1 MLSPTSAWSSCLLWG
16 SLVIL
21 VCQLQTA
28 VADSQNDGEI
38 LQRFKKSAI
47 DRRHELVSWVKGSDL
62 CNASHHWRGVTCEP
76 SVTGSLSIHGLDLH
90 GLHLSGS
97 VSSISHLGALASL
110 DTLDLSDNFFSGPI
124 PDTLS
129 SLTVLS
135 ELRLQRNVFNGSIPV
150 LPTKLK
156 RVLLQNNELTGDIGN
171 LESLLEPEELD
182 IHGNNLTGGLD
193 NAVVI
198 RWTDYSLYILD
209 VSDNQLEGH
218 LPPAL
223 AIAGSRVSEGD
234 LGAYYMNLSL
244 NRFTGRIP
252 PGSWRIETLDF
263 SRNQLN
269 GSIPSGLLHNDVTSY
284 LNCSSNYLTGIITPS
299 NEDGTS
305 CPGDL
310 RSLDLSHNLLEGPIP
325 ETLVTPT
332 KSNLSILDSLE
343 VLNLQSNRLSGSID
357 HVMAAK
363 FVSLKE
369 LRLSR
374 NNFTV
379 GASLDQLTT
388 SHFPSLEVLDLSSNL
403 LQGAIPPGLSG
414 MPYLKEIRLESN
426 SLTGEI
432 SATRYSSWKNLEV
445 LDVRHN
451 FLHWSEGD
459 PGLRTI
465 FDSYVKLR
473 ELRLGSNNLSRT
485 VIPTSSSKRLD
496 SLEILDLSDSNLEG
510 FISPDLF
517 NNRMLPNLR
526 YLDLSNNHLQGEV
539 PGIFTLMPNLVY
551 LNLSNNKLSGPLP
564 SFLINPFLSN
574 PSFFS
579 SNPGLCGGPLPPCPT
594 KSKGIKIWEVIG
606 ISLICVIVSGGS
618 CLSLGWIWRWKVDAR
633 QRKRDADL
641 IAALLDRET
650 AAIMPLR
657 DLKKATENFSETYK
671 IGEGGFGT
679 VYMGT
684 LENGTSVAIKKST
697 REGTNEDKCRFL
709 SEVKILSQVQHR
721 NLVQLLGCCLAN
733 KICLLV
739 FEYIPNG
746 SLQEHL
752 QRRIGNATLSWRQ
765 RLQIAVQTADA
776 LDHLHSGT
784 TPPIHHLNVKSAN
797 ILVDEKLNAK
807 VADFGIF
814 KLTPAS
820 ELSRRQG
827 MGRLGY
833 VDPESRKS
841 SSLSG
846 KSDVYAYGVVL
857 FELLS
862 ARPAIDHTRY
872 DGEASLAKRG
882 VTLLDGGRLEEI
894 IDPALSETFLSVKGK
909 ESMVGV
915 ARVAAKCLNPDSR
928 HRPLMKEV
936 SRDLQTIWRFHYEPA
951 SLDVDDDQFAT
962 SVLERDV
969 PWNFA
974 GCAGASGTSFR
985 SPG

>member
-1 MLSPTSAWSSCLLWG
+1 MIVVFQS
-16 SLVIL
+16 
-21 VCQLQTA
+21 QLA
-28 VADSQNDGEI
+28 VADSQTDGEF

-62 CNASHHWRGVTCEP
+62 CNASQPWRGVACEP
-76 SVTGSLSIHGLDLH
+76 SDTGSLSIHSLDLH

-97 VSSISHLGALASL
+97 DSSISHLGALVSL
-110 DTLDLSDNFFSGPI
+110 DTLDLSDNFFSGPV

-129 SLTVLS
+129 LLTRLS
-135 ELRLQRNVFNGSIPV
+135 ELRLHRNSFNGSIPE
-150 LPTKLK
+150 LPTRLK
-156 RVLLQNNELTGDIGN
+156 RILLQSNELTGDIGN
-171 LESLLEPEELD
+171 LGSVLEPEEVD

-193 NAVVI
+193 SAVVL
-198 RWTDYSLYILD
+198 RWTDNSLYILD
-209 VSDNQLEGH
+209 VSDNQLEGR

-244 NRFTGRIP
+244 NRFTGEIP
-252 PGSWRIETLDF
+252 QGAWRIDTLDF
-263 SRNQLN
+263 SRNLLT
-269 GSIPSGLLHNDVTSY
+269 GTIPSGLLHNDVTSY
-284 LNCSSNYLTGIITPS
+284 LNCSSNFLSGIILPS
-299 NEDGTS
+299 NEAGNS
-305 CPGDL
+305 WPRNL
-310 RSLDLSHNLLEGPIP
+310 RSLDLSYNLLEGPIP

-332 KSNLSILDSLE
+332 MSNLSVLDSLE
-343 VLNLQSNRLSGSID
+343 VLNLQSNRLSGSLD
-357 HVMAAK
+357 HFMAAK

-369 LRLSR
+369 LRLSK

-379 GASLDQLTT
+379 GVSLDQLA
-388 SHFPSLEVLDLSSNL
+388 SSNFPSLEVLDLSSNL
-403 LQGAIPPGLSG
+403 LHGIIPAGLSD
-414 MPYLKEIRLESN
+414 MPNLMEIRLDSN

-432 SATRYSSWKNLEV
+432 SAARYSSWNNLEV
-445 LDVRHN
+445 LDVSHN
-451 FLHWSEGD
+451 YLQWSEGD
-459 PGLRTI
+459 PGLRI
-465 FDSYVKLR
+465 FFDAYVKLR

-485 VIPTSSSKRLD
+485 VLPTSTSTMLD
-496 SLEILDLSDSNLEG
+496 SLEILDLRDSNLEG

-517 NNRMLPNLR
+517 NNRMLPKLK
-526 YLDLSNNHLQGEV
+526 YLDLSGNHLTGDV

-551 LNLSNNKLSGPLP
+551 LNLSSNKLSGPLP

-574 PSFFS
+574 PAFYSG
-579 SNPGLCGGPLPPCPT
+579 NPELCGGPLPPCPDQ
-594 KSKGIKIWEVIG
+594 SKRIKIWEVLG
-606 ISLICVIVSGGS
+606 IALICVIVSGGS
-618 CLSLGWIWRWKVDAR
+618 CLSLGWIWRWKLDAR

-657 DLKKATENFSETYK
+657 DLKKATEDFSETYK

-679 VYMGT
+679 VYLGT

-697 REGTNEDKCRFL
+697 REVTNEDKCRFL

-721 NLVQLLGCCLAN
+721 NLVRLLGCCMAS

-752 QRRIGNATLSWRQ
+752 QRRMGNAILSWRQ

-784 TPPIHHLNVKSAN
+784 TPPVHHLNVKSAN
-797 ILVDEKLNAK
+797 ILLDEKLNAK
-807 VADFGIF
+807 VADFGVF
-814 KLTPAS
+814 KLTPAAD
-820 ELSRRQG
+820 LSRRQG
-827 MGRLGY
+827 TGRLGY
-833 VDPESRKS
+833 VDPEPRKS
-841 SSLSG
+841 ASLSG

-882 VTLLDGGRLEEI
+882 ITLLDGGRLEEI

-915 ARVAAKCLNPDSR
+915 ARVAAKCLNPESR